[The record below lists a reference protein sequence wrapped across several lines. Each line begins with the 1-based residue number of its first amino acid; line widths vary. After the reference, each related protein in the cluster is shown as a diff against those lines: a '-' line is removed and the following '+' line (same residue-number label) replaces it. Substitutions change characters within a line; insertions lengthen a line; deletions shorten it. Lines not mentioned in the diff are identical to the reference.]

1 MCFKFKGILMELSIA
16 ISKKSQ
22 CVLAEVEGKF
32 IQGMTATVD
41 WLLHTVLISVM
52 QVSVGGLS
60 QNLENDSSV
69 NVTLMFTIVLNFS

>member
-1 MCFKFKGILMELSIA
+1 MK
-16 ISKKSQ
+16 
-22 CVLAEVEGKF
+22 VLDYEMA
-32 IQGMTATVD
+32 ATVD

-69 NVTLMFTIVLNFS
+69 NMTLMFTIVLNFS

>member
-1 MCFKFKGILMELSIA
+1 M
-16 ISKKSQ
+16 
-22 CVLAEVEGKF
+22 LAEVEGKF